1 MKYIVFSFL
10 FTFIFAGCANNKNV
24 STPSPSNVTNEV
36 SSKKIFSENDNWL
49 PINKN
54 TDFQNAKNDKVVK

>member
-1 MKYIVFSFL
+1 MKYIFMISLITLFL
-10 FTFIFAGCANNKNV
+10 NGCTTTSKNV
-24 STPSPSNVTNEV
+24 EIPLKVENEV

-54 TDFQNAKNDKVVK
+54 TDFQNVKNDKVVK

>member
-1 MKYIVFSFL
+1 MKYIFMISLITLFL
-10 FTFIFAGCANNKNV
+10 NGCTTTSKNV
-24 STPSPSNVTNEV
+24 ETPLKVENEV
-36 SSKKIFSENDNWL
+36 NSKQLFSENDNWL